1 MSATKIV
8 IIVLVLIGV
17 IFVVFIARG
26 ALRDESAPKSDQST
40 AAKTRP
46 PDWTKTIKGLFKSF
60 QPALELNQSVY
71 TTNVDD
77 EPIKPDP
84 KHPFRTAKFHRSLT
98 SGPATITFKPIGGSP
113 LKDMK
118 DPQVCNLPNL
128 EDGVEDPDR
137 CSIVAFKLGGT
148 LEFKC
153 TGNVPCRVTVEKD

>member
-26 ALRDESAPKSDQST
+26 AFRGEPAPKSDQST

-60 QPALELNQSVY
+60 QPSLELEKSAY
-71 TTNVDD
+71 TTDVD

-84 KHPFRTAKFHRSLT
+84 KHPFRTAKLRRDKN
-98 SGPATITFKPIGGSP
+98 SGRATIEIIPNGGSP
-113 LKDMK
+113 LKDM
-118 DPQVCNLPNL
+118 DPQKCDLPQTQ
-128 EDGVEDPDR
+128 DGVKDR
-137 CSIVAFKLGGT
+137 DLCSIVAFKLGGT
-148 LEFKC
+148 LQFRCIDTK
-153 TGNVPCRVTVEKD
+153 PCRVTVEKE